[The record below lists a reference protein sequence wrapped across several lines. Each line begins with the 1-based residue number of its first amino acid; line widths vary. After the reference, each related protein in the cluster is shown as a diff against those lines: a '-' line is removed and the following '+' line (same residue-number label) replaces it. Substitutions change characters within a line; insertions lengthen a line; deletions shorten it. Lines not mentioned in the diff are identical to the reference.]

1 MYLILL
7 TIIIITI
14 ITVIIIIII
23 IIIIIVTI
31 IITTIFDVDFNQRYR
46 LIWAITC
53 IMHLIFFL

>member
-14 ITVIIIIII
+14 ITVIIIII

-53 IMHLIFFL
+53 IMYLIFFL